1 MYLTDANIRGDGEQ
15 IWDGGRAEAA
25 GTQGAGLPAGR
36 TRYNP
41 LTLAYQEASQKRGFA
56 MNKDVQGLI
65 YGASIVSII
74 TAIYMYATGKKDTGI
89 FIGLWAPTFLSLG
102 TFYNTENRVA
112 KDESA
117 A

>member
-1 MYLTDANIRGDGEQ
+1 MDFTK
-15 IWDGGRAEAA
+15 
-25 GTQGAGLPAGR
+25 R
-36 TRYNP
+36 TRNG
-41 LTLAYQEASQKRGFA
+41 AFD

-102 TFYNTENRVA
+102 TFFNTEFRAA
-112 KDESA
+112 KEDAS
-117 A
+117 

>member
-1 MYLTDANIRGDGEQ
+1 MRIGECAFHYSEREGGLSTGDNWYNHLSASLLKTRIRNG
-15 IWDGGRAEAA
+15 
-25 GTQGAGLPAGR
+25 
-36 TRYNP
+36 
-41 LTLAYQEASQKRGFA
+41 ASQ

-102 TFYNTENRVA
+102 TYFNTGYRVA
-112 KDESA
+112 KDDSA
-117 A
+117 S

>member
-1 MYLTDANIRGDGEQ
+1 MGNYSRLIEGLSTSRGWGILRVTLVFQTGELET
-15 IWDGGRAEAA
+15 G
-25 GTQGAGLPAGR
+25 PHH
-36 TRYNP
+36 
-41 LTLAYQEASQKRGFA
+41 

-102 TFYNTENRVA
+102 TFFNTEYRAA
-112 KDESA
+112 KDEA
-117 A
+117 TA